1 MMLMHLVFLRF
12 LTVSF
17 TDTPR
22 KPHNSVNTVHH
33 IDLMLKDPIS
43 QPMLNIMFCHIKTL
57 SEPNPALIMEKRQNF
72 VVHLT

>member
-1 MMLMHLVFLRF
+1 MMLMHLILFRL
-12 LTVSF
+12 LTMPF
-17 TDTPR
+17 TDTPS
-22 KPHNSVNTVHH
+22 KPHYSVNTVHH
-33 IDLMLKDPIS
+33 INLMLEDPIS